1 MVRPALPT
9 TGLSSPRESAPTPR
23 HRPRAG
29 PESDSRE
36 ILNGRRQLRTV
47 DPALTRS
54 APTRRSSHDDD
65 SPDHLDHPGPD
76 GRPSARSPGPGP
88 VLPAPV
94 SRRSVLLL
102 AASVGLLATVGL
114 LYVLA
119 DRPDLRE
126 PLEATATII
135 GSLTTAAG
143 VLWTISRALR
153 HR

>member
-1 MVRPALPT
+1 M
-9 TGLSSPRESAPTPR
+9 
-23 HRPRAG
+23 
-29 PESDSRE
+29 
-36 ILNGRRQLRTV
+36 
-47 DPALTRS
+47 
-54 APTRRSSHDDD
+54 
-65 SPDHLDHPGPD
+65 
-76 GRPSARSPGPGP
+76 
-88 VLPAPV
+88 
-94 SRRSVLLL
+94 LLL
-102 AASVGLLATVGL
+102 AATVGFLATAGL

>member
-1 MVRPALPT
+1 MTTTAPTAPAPTTAPAPVPPALP
-9 TGLSSPRESAPTPR
+9 PTPT
-23 HRPRAG
+23 PA
-29 PESDSRE
+29 
-36 ILNGRRQLRTV
+36 
-47 DPALTRS
+47 PAL
-54 APTRRSSHDDD
+54 
-65 SPDHLDHPGPD
+65 
-76 GRPSARSPGPGP
+76 P
-88 VLPAPV
+88 VPA

-102 AASVGLLATVGL
+102 AATVGFLATVGL

>member
-1 MVRPALPT
+1 MTTTTPTAPAPT
-9 TGLSSPRESAPTPR
+9 TA
-23 HRPRAG
+23 
-29 PESDSRE
+29 
-36 ILNGRRQLRTV
+36 
-47 DPALTRS
+47 
-54 APTRRSSHDDD
+54 
-65 SPDHLDHPGPD
+65 
-76 GRPSARSPGPGP
+76 
-88 VLPAPV
+88 PAPV
-94 SRRSVLLL
+94 PPAPPQVPPTSSLTPPAPASRRSVLLL
-102 AASVGLLATVGL
+102 AATVSLLATAGL

>member
-1 MVRPALPT
+1 MTTTTPTAPAPT
-9 TGLSSPRESAPTPR
+9 TVPAPVP
-23 HRPRAG
+23 
-29 PESDSRE
+29 
-36 ILNGRRQLRTV
+36 
-47 DPALTRS
+47 PAPST
-54 APTRRSSHDDD
+54 AP
-65 SPDHLDHPGPD
+65 PAP
-76 GRPSARSPGPGP
+76 AP
-88 VLPAPV
+88 VLPVPA

-102 AASVGLLATVGL
+102 AASVGFLATAGL

>member
-1 MVRPALPT
+1 MTTTAPTAPAPATAPAPVLPVPPTPAPALP
-9 TGLSSPRESAPTPR
+9 
-23 HRPRAG
+23 
-29 PESDSRE
+29 
-36 ILNGRRQLRTV
+36 V
-47 DPALTRS
+47 PA
-54 APTRRSSHDDD
+54 
-65 SPDHLDHPGPD
+65 
-76 GRPSARSPGPGP
+76 
-88 VLPAPV
+88 

-102 AASVGLLATVGL
+102 AATVGLLATAGL

>member
-1 MVRPALPT
+1 MTTTTPTAPAPATAPAPVLPV
-9 TGLSSPRESAPTPR
+9 PPAP
-23 HRPRAG
+23 A
-29 PESDSRE
+29 
-36 ILNGRRQLRTV
+36 
-47 DPALTRS
+47 
-54 APTRRSSHDDD
+54 
-65 SPDHLDHPGPD
+65 
-76 GRPSARSPGPGP
+76 P
-88 VLPAPV
+88 VLPAPA

-102 AASVGLLATVGL
+102 AATVGFLATAGL

-135 GSLTTAAG
+135 GSLATVAG

>member
-1 MVRPALPT
+1 MTTTAPTAPALTTAPAPVPPALPT
-9 TGLSSPRESAPTPR
+9 APPTP
-23 HRPRAG
+23 A
-29 PESDSRE
+29 
-36 ILNGRRQLRTV
+36 
-47 DPALTRS
+47 
-54 APTRRSSHDDD
+54 
-65 SPDHLDHPGPD
+65 
-76 GRPSARSPGPGP
+76 
-88 VLPAPV
+88 PAPA

-102 AASVGLLATVGL
+102 AASVGFLATAGL